1 MKIKYLYENLQVF
14 IIGAL
19 LYSSIEIL
27 FRSYTHWTM
36 FLTGGICV
44 VVLYNIFLRTKKIE
58 LWKKCFIGAG
68 VITLIEFLIGCVVNL
83 HLDWNIWDYSR
94 YHFNIAGQICLLFT
108 LFWFILSA
116 PMVWLTG
123 QLKKITNSKLRF

>member
-19 LYSSIEIL
+19 LYSGIEIL

-44 VVLYNIFLRTKKIE
+44 VVLYNIFLRTKKME
-58 LWKKCFIGAG
+58 
-68 VITLIEFLIGCVVNL
+68 
-83 HLDWNIWDYSR
+83 
-94 YHFNIAGQICLLFT
+94 IC
-108 LFWFILSA
+108 
-116 PMVWLTG
+116 
-123 QLKKITNSKLRF
+123 KN